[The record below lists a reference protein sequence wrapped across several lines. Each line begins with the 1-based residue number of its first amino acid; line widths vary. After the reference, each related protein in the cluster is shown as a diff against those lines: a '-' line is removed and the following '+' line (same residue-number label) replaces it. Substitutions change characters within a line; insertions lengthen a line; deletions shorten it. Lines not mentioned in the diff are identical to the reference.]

1 MATLDDAITGASK
14 LLEQLS
20 KQQLL
25 GKVDASTVRQPDEQR
40 DRRIAELTTRIADLT
55 QRKADLAA
63 SYDSAIAVEQ
73 RELDTLKA
81 QATPVT
87 PPPAADNATAPPG
100 PSDSA
105 APRQPRAR
113 ARTKR
118 NKEP

>member
-1 MATLDDAITGASK
+1 MATLDDALAGASK

-20 KQQLL
+20 KQQLF
-25 GKVDASTVRQPDEQR
+25 GKVDASTARLPDEQR
-40 DRRIAELTTRIADLT
+40 DRRIADLTTRIANLT
-55 QRKADLAA
+55 QRKADLVA
-63 SYDSAIAVEQ
+63 SYDGAIAVEQ

-87 PPPAADNATAPPG
+87 PPPAAGNAPAPPA
-100 PSDSA
+100 PSGTV
-105 APRQPRAR
+105 APRQPRTR